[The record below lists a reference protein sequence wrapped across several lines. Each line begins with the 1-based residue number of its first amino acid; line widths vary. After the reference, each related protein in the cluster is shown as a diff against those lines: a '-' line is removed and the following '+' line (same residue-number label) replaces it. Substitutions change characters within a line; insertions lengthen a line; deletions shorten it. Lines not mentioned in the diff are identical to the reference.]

1 MNEQKIK
8 LNFLTITPQE
18 FEFTVYRKPFEQTDL
33 CDTVFKYRL
42 PKTLGEV
49 DFCDFSI
56 SFETKDNF
64 TPFVCKENTNKDL
77 TLKIIHTF
85 LTKSI
90 QSKGVEISI
99 GKKFYDRHIDFT
111 IKEHSKGKE
120 KISLNSYFLSQEKK
134 YGFLIDFFFKA
145 NQGEKLD
152 REILKLSLALGN
164 DGRSNKNYYS
174 DHFHK
179 IDSFI
184 KHRLPLISSFK
195 IGEVEFKIGDNLIEL
210 YSETLNKKVFRF
222 KGDKTDLNQF
232 NGIRKY
238 GAFKEVAEP
247 VKYAFIFEDKYKSF
261 ANNLFFSLLGKS
273 NPGTFPGLTQFFGL
287 PFSTSIVKR
296 IFLSDY
302 SKIAVKKAIDEVI
315 AFRNENSNCKIIAVF
330 LEPNKFEGIPAI
342 DSPYY
347 NIKYYLTKENIPV
360 QVVRDDQ
367 TNNANALKWST
378 SNIGLQIFSKLGGIP
393 WILNPSQNQCLILGI
408 GSSYERTADGEIK
421 KYFAYSVC
429 LDSTGLYK
437 KLDVLAEEDTK
448 DKYLQKLS
456 TRLVELFR
464 TSEYNQYRKCAL
476 HISESVTQDA
486 INSIQTALANISN
499 IEFKVLKINSR
510 HQFFGYSN
518 HNTYVPFE
526 SSYIKLAKNE
536 YLIWFDGLI
545 PGKENIYQKVGNP
558 IHIKFLH
565 SKNVTTENDLEYLQ
579 DAINLSGANWRG
591 FNARQTPI
599 SIYYAKIVADYTAA
613 FSNFENFDKN
623 HFSNNLPW
631 FL

>member
-8 LNFLTITPQE
+8 LNFLSLTPKEFSFTI
-18 FEFTVYRKPFEQTDL
+18 YRKPYEQADL
-33 CDTVFKYRL
+33 NDTVFKYRL
-42 PKTLGEV
+42 PNALEETE
-49 DFCDFSI
+49 FNDFSV
-56 SFETKDNF
+56 SLEVKENF
-64 TPFVCKENTNKDL
+64 TAFVCHHDTNKDL
-77 TLKIIHTF
+77 TLKIIHCN

-90 QSKGVEISI
+90 HEKGIEITL
-99 GKKFYDRHIDFT
+99 GKKFYDRHIDF
-111 IKEHSKGKE
+111 ILKQHPRGNE
-120 KISLNSYFLSQEKK
+120 KISLNSYFFKQENQ
-134 YGFLIDFFFKA
+134 YGFLVDFFFKA

-174 DHFHK
+174 DHYRK
-179 IDSFI
+179 IQSFI
-184 KHRLPLISSFK
+184 KATLTEIDTFK
-195 IGEVEFKIGDNLIEL
+195 IGETDFKIHSDLLEL
-210 YSETLNKKVFRF
+210 NAGSLNKKVFRF

-232 NGIRKY
+232 NGVRKY
-238 GAFKEVAEP
+238 GAFKEVTET
-247 VKYAFIFEDKYKSF
+247 VKYAFVFEDKYKSF
-261 ANNLFFSLLGKS
+261 ANNLFFSLIGKS
-273 NPGTFPGLTQFFGL
+273 NPGTFSGMTQFFGL
-287 PFSTSIVKR
+287 PFSTSLVKR
-296 IFLSDY
+296 IALSDY
-302 SKIAVKKAIDEVI
+302 SKEAVKKAIDEVI
-315 AFRNENSNCKIIAVF
+315 AFRNENSASKVIAVF
-330 LEPNKFEGIPAI
+330 LEPNRFEGIPDI

-347 NIKYYLTKENIPV
+347 NFKFFLTKENIPV

-393 WILNPSQNQCLILGI
+393 WILKPSQNHCLILGI
-408 GSSYERTADGEIK
+408 GSAYEKREDGSIK

-429 LDSTGLYK
+429 LDSAGLYK
-437 KLDVLAEEDTK
+437 KLDVLAEETTK
-448 DKYLQKLS
+448 DKYLAKLS
-456 TRLVELFR
+456 EKLIELFK
-464 TSEYNQYRKCAL
+464 TPDYSQYKKCAL
-476 HISESVTQDA
+476 HISESVTHEA
-486 INSIQTALANISN
+486 IESIQSALAQISN
-499 IEFKVLKINSR
+499 VEFKVLKINTH

-518 HNTYVPFE
+518 HNTYVPYE
-526 SSYIKLAKNE
+526 STYIKLARNE
-536 YLIWFDGLI
+536 YLVWFDGLV

-565 SKNVTTENDLEYLQ
+565 SENVTAENDLEYLQ

-613 FSNFENFDKN
+613 FANFENFDKT